1 MIREIFGDGGVLARA
16 LPGYEPRPQ
25 QLAMAQAV
33 LAALREQRPTVV
45 EAGTG
50 TGKTIAYLVPAI
62 LSGLKIIIS
71 TGTKTLQ
78 EQIYCKDIPLLQK
91 MLPVPFTAAYMK
103 GITNYLCLRRFK
115 EAGVTDARIVEWAAR
130 TETGDRA
137 ELADLPEDA
146 PIWEQIQ
153 STPETRL
160 GLRCMLFEDCFVTR
174 MRRRA
179 QQANLVIV
187 NHHLFFADLA
197 LRATWPQAQVLPT
210 YEAAIFDEAHG
221 LEEVATEYFGV
232 QVSSY
237 RLQTLARDLAHREP
251 AQAQLAHRIDA
262 AAQAL
267 FDRVRRAVGPE
278 ARGRVPA
285 ELWHGE
291 TLAAYHTLDNVL
303 DQAAAHFG
311 QYPDDV
317 AVALGT
323 RAQLIRNE
331 LALLAEQKSRS
342 YVYWMETRGR
352 GTFLHASPV
361 EVGPILRENLV
372 AQVSPLVFTSATLS
386 VGSRFDYFRERVG
399 LDQADDT
406 ACLQL
411 RSPFDYARQAMLY
424 VPRDLPDPQAADFIA
439 AAARRMV
446 ELLAITHGRA
456 FLLFTSY
463 RNLRAAEQV
472 LRAAQL
478 PYPLLVQG
486 ERPRGVLL
494 DAFRKQIGSVLVA
507 TASFWEGVDVIG
519 EALQLVVI
527 DKLPFAPPDD
537 PIGAARIELLRA
549 QGRDPF
555 RDYQVPQAALMLKQ
569 GFGRLIRHR
578 EDRGIV
584 AVLDRRLLT
593 RGYGR
598 IFLRSLPPECPQSND
613 LAEVQAW
620 WRQS

>member
-1 MIREIFGDGGVLARA
+1 GGDRVVHAQAARCRSSQDHRQDRRGVRRAVRRAGRWQPRGHRARVRRPALPRPGRSGRARRRAGSRAGRARAALRHLRPDREKAARAARRQSAPARQEKEVIREIFGDGGVLARA

-103 GITNYLCLRRFK
+103 GITNYLCRRRFK

-251 AQAQLAHRIDA
+251 AQAQLAHRIAA

-267 FDRVRRAVGPE
+267 FDRVGRGVGPE

-331 LALLAEQKSRS
+331 LALLAEQK
-342 YVYWMETRGR
+342 
-352 GTFLHASPV
+352 
-361 EVGPILRENLV
+361 
-372 AQVSPLVFTSATLS
+372 
-386 VGSRFDYFRERVG
+386 
-399 LDQADDT
+399 
-406 ACLQL
+406 
-411 RSPFDYARQAMLY
+411 
-424 VPRDLPDPQAADFIA
+424 
-439 AAARRMV
+439 
-446 ELLAITHGRA
+446 
-456 FLLFTSY
+456 
-463 RNLRAAEQV
+463 
-472 LRAAQL
+472 
-478 PYPLLVQG
+478 
-486 ERPRGVLL
+486 
-494 DAFRKQIGSVLVA
+494 
-507 TASFWEGVDVIG
+507 
-519 EALQLVVI
+519 
-527 DKLPFAPPDD
+527 
-537 PIGAARIELLRA
+537 
-549 QGRDPF
+549 
-555 RDYQVPQAALMLKQ
+555 
-569 GFGRLIRHR
+569 
-578 EDRGIV
+578 
-584 AVLDRRLLT
+584 
-593 RGYGR
+593 
-598 IFLRSLPPECPQSND
+598 
-613 LAEVQAW
+613 
-620 WRQS
+620 